1 MDVVGVL
8 RVLVVGDGEP
18 VHHVLGVELL
28 FRSVIITSKYG
39 VIVTVARGLCTCGAR
54 APTPVN
60 WEITFGAICS
70 IFYEIN
76 FIFCGGAW
84 LEAFFV
90 WWLDF
95 LVFLVGMGFVVFFS
109 L

>member
-1 MDVVGVL
+1 M
-8 RVLVVGDGEP
+8 
-18 VHHVLGVELL
+18 
-28 FRSVIITSKYG
+28 IITFKYG

-60 WEITFGAICS
+60 WEITFGAICL
-70 IFYEIN
+70 IFYVIDWQDI
-76 FIFCGGAW
+76 IFCGGAW

-90 WWLDF
+90 CWLDF
-95 LVFLVGMGFVVFFS
+95 LVFFMGVGFVIFLS